1 MKNKKRNAIIT
12 CIVILLI
19 LIVGVILFFLNN
31 SVVDTGLSVIEKK
44 WVTDHTNQVV
54 DVYVY
59 NDIPIY
65 GYNGSGINFDYLN
78 YFTEK
83 NNVSFNKI
91 SYYTTT
97 SLDKMDFGF
106 MLLNSNEEV
115 GKNDILMATD
125 TYAIMGLELQN
136 KIYINEVHKLGVLEK
151 DLELLKNYFPDTVEI
166 IPYKDFS
173 LMTEALKNHDIEYLC
188 APVMQYMSKELENN
202 LSIVSHLTDLKNKL
216 VLRVNDNTL
225 YEIMRKSYIEYTSKK
240 YKEDY
245 SKNYLNVFFNST
257 HTDDEKQKKYNSKIY
272 HYGYVINM
280 PFENKIK
287 DEFVGTLSNYLTTF
301 ENISFSDIE
310 VVPYNTIDDLKS
322 GLVSGEIDMALANFD
337 FKNINLKY
345 VTTNSIRNLDY
356 VVISKKNININS
368 IKGLQKHEVSVVG
381 GSLLYYLCKNSGV
394 NLKNYANT
402 DELLRGL
409 DDESIAI
416 MDYETYH
423 YYFNERLKDYTV
435 ILKDKIDNGYRFILN
450 AENETFNKLF
460 QYYISSIDY
469 SIYAHKYN
477 TDIGLYKDYTSIKL
491 GLFMIALIVFLV
503 VTVLFINRK
512 NVTNVLPKKD
522 EKLKYIDQLTSLKN
536 RTYLDKN
543 IYSWDDNV
551 IFPQSI
557 IVFNLNHIKRVNDK
571 FGREAGDEIIKKVA
585 SILINQQLENTDI
598 VRSDGNE
605 FIIYMVGYE
614 ETTVKEY
621 MRKLLKMMRDIP
633 KCLGVEAGYS
643 MIFDE
648 VKTVDDAINEAI
660 EMIMKRKDEEKKRV

>member
-1 MKNKKRNAIIT
+1 M
-12 CIVILLI
+12 
-19 LIVGVILFFLNN
+19 
-31 SVVDTGLSVIEKK
+31 
-44 WVTDHTNQVV
+44 
-54 DVYVY
+54 
-59 NDIPIY
+59 
-65 GYNGSGINFDYLN
+65 
-78 YFTEK
+78 
-83 NNVSFNKI
+83 
-91 SYYTTT
+91 
-97 SLDKMDFGF
+97 
-106 MLLNSNEEV
+106 LNSNEEV
-115 GKNDILMATD
+115 GKNDILMDTD
-125 TYAIMGLELQN
+125 TYAIMGLEIQS

-151 DLELLKNYFPDTVEI
+151 DLEILKNYFPDTVELT
-166 IPYKDFS
+166 PYNDFS
-173 LMTEALKNHDIEYLC
+173 LMVEALKNHDIEYLC
-188 APVMQYMSKELENN
+188 APVIQYMDKELENN

-225 YEIMRKSYIEYTSKK
+225 YEVMRKSYIEYTSKK
-240 YKEDY
+240 YDEDY
-245 SKNYLNVFFNST
+245 SKNYLSVFFNAT
-257 HTDDEKQKKYNSKIY
+257 HTDDAKQKSYNSKIY

-280 PFENKIK
+280 PFENQIK
-287 DEFVGTLSNYLTTF
+287 DDFVGTLSNYLDKF
-301 ENISFSDIE
+301 ESISFSDIE

-337 FKNINLKY
+337 YQNINLKY

-423 YYFNERLKDYTV
+423 YYFNERLSDYTV

-469 SIYAHKYN
+469 STYAHEYN

-503 VTVLFINRK
+503 VTVLFMNRK

-605 FIIYMVGYE
+605 FIIYMVGYD

-660 EMIMKRKDEEKKRV
+660 EMIMKRKDEEKK

>member
-12 CIVILLI
+12 CIVIILI
-19 LIVGVILFFLNN
+19 LIVGTVLFFLNN

-54 DVYVY
+54 DIYVY

-115 GKNDILMATD
+115 GKNDILMDTD

-151 DLELLKNYFPDTVEI
+151 DLEVLKNYFPDTVELTS
-166 IPYKDFS
+166 YKNFS

-188 APVMQYMSKELENN
+188 APVIQYMDQELENN

-225 YEIMRKSYIEYTSKK
+225 YEVMRKNYIEYTSKK
-240 YKEDY
+240 YDEDY

-257 HTDDEKQKKYNSKIY
+257 HTDDAKQKSYNSKIY

-280 PFENKIK
+280 PFENQIK
-287 DEFVGTLSNYLTTF
+287 DSFVGTLSNYLDKF
-301 ENISFSDIE
+301 ESISFSDIE
-310 VVPYNTIDDLKS
+310 VIPYNTIDDLKS

-337 FKNINLKY
+337 YQNINLKY

-394 NLKNYANT
+394 DLKNYANT

-423 YYFNERLKDYTV
+423 YYFNERLSDYTV

-469 SIYAHKYN
+469 STYAHKYN

-503 VTVLFINRK
+503 VTVLFMNRK

-660 EMIMKRKDEEKKRV
+660 EMIMKRKEEEKK